1 MSARVKRKPIQRRR
15 TLPKRPIGVPR
26 RGRSI
31 IQAGSGLIPKGRA
44 SNLPKQILRRG
55 LRKTIRAESKEN
67 VAGRTVRQVEFAQR
81 TGIEPQTFGGGD
93 FNFPSLFGSRRRR
106 TKEPRQDLFRDAGMG
121 MT

>member
-1 MSARVKRKPIQRRR
+1 MAKRKIQTKRKR
-15 TLPKRPIGVPR
+15 LPQRPIGVPR

-55 LRKTIRAESKEN
+55 LRRSIRAESKEN

-81 TGIEPQTFGGGD
+81 TGIEPTQFGTGDFKFPSIFGGGGRKRQK
-93 FNFPSLFGSRRRR
+93 SGLGS
-106 TKEPRQDLFRDAGMG
+106 FRMDGRL
-121 MT
+121 